1 MKLKAGVIILACSLV
16 LGGTFASSKV
26 EARKGQMDQVTL
38 SATLLA
44 ALSQKGFIQ
53 ICPGDISVFVLV
65 EPLWWK
71 TLTHVRKEK
80 TVQAMINVART
91 EHKRPDFVIFQ
102 DMTSRETVAKGFVQS
117 GRITI
122 YK

>member
-1 MKLKAGVIILACSLV
+1 MKLKAGVVV
-16 LGGTFASSKV
+16 LTCFMVLNGTFASSGV
-26 EARKGQMDQVTL
+26 EAGKGQMDQVTL

-44 ALSQKGFIQ
+44 GLSQKGLIQ
-53 ICPGDISVFVLV
+53 ICPGDISAFVLV
-65 EPLWWK
+65 EPLWWRN
-71 TLTHVRKEK
+71 LTHIRKQK

-91 EHKRPDFVIFQ
+91 ERKRPDFVIFQ
-102 DMTSRETVAKGFVQS
+102 DMTSRETVAKGFVKS